1 MAQGDLVPKTAMLP
15 VLVTQE
21 EAANILGVSKKWL
34 ERDRW
39 AERRIPY
46 VKIGRGVR
54 YRITD
59 IAAYIEANVQ
69 AA

>member
-1 MAQGDLVPKTAMLP
+1 MLP

>member
-1 MAQGDLVPKTAMLP
+1 MAQNVLAPKTVAVPIL
-15 VLVTQE
+15 LTQE
-21 EAANILGVSKKWL
+21 EAAEILGVSKKWL

-54 YRITD
+54 YRAAD
-59 IAAYIEANVQ
+59 IAAYIEANLQ